1 MTAFDAPIDVVHIIQ
16 LSVAPVFLIAG
27 IGALLNVMTQRLAR
41 VIDRSR
47 RLEEMVRNEPQGEP
61 RDEHVAELRAL
72 DQRMR
77 RVNWAISLS
86 TLAALL
92 VCMVIMSLFASE
104 LVTFDLS
111 RLVAVLFMATM
122 LALIAA
128 LILFFLEISIAIR
141 TLRVSREFRARNFWP
156 FETRPQ
162 DGRSSGQAGPGRD

>member
-1 MTAFDAPIDVVHIIQ
+1 MTAFETPIDIVHIIQ

-47 RLEEMVRNEPQGEP
+47 KLEEIVRDEPQGEP

-72 DQRMR
+72 DRRMR

-92 VCMVIMSLFASE
+92 VCMVIVTLFASE
-104 LVTFDLS
+104 LVQFDLS
-111 RLVAVLFMATM
+111 RMVALLFIGTM

-141 TLRVSREFRARNFWP
+141 TLRVSREFRSRHF
-156 FETRPQ
+156 FSFDTRS
-162 DGRSSGQAGPGRD
+162 GRRP